1 MTTASEEAVML
12 GSPTSSTGSP
22 KNRLKFLCSYGG
34 RILPRPSDGNLKY
47 VGGETRVVVVP
58 RNTTFSGLMRK
69 LTMLFESDVVLKY
82 QLFSEDLD
90 SLVSVT
96 CDEDLQ
102 NMIDEYDRQQSFL
115 AATTPGGSAAR
126 LRAFLFP
133 ANPSPLLFESTTPT
147 GDTLEQRY
155 IDAVNGIR
163 TVNVSPSTRYN
174 QHHLHHLNYPHH
186 RAPSSN
192 ESSPRSGVMEQSTL
206 AVAAGPSNDSPAI
219 EFTPLQRV
227 YSSPNLLGNNSAA
240 ATAVQQRFCGYKGGR
255 LLGPVCRPGPVSS
268 QVGGHQALQR
278 NGGGGSGRFYSPVHK
293 RGGGGHLEE
302 SYHHRREGS
311 GGMWEMDWRS

>member
-1 MTTASEEAVML
+1 MTMEEAVML
-12 GSPTSSTGSP
+12 ASPQSATGSP
-22 KNRLKFLCSYGG
+22 RNRLKFLCSYGG

-69 LTMLFESDVVLKY
+69 LTTLFEGDVLLKY

-102 NMIDEYDRQQSFL
+102 NMIDEYDRQHSL
-115 AATTPGGSAAR
+115 ATGGSASR

-133 ANPSPLLFESTTPT
+133 ANPSLLLFEPTTT
-147 GDTLEQRY
+147 TADTLEQRY
-155 IDAVNGIR
+155 IDAINGIR
-163 TVNVSPSTRYN
+163 TVTVSPTSRYN
-174 QHHLHHLNYPHH
+174 QNHLHHVNYPHNY

-192 ESSPRSGVMEQSTL
+192 ESSPKSGVLEPPAL
-206 AVAAGPSNDSPAI
+206 AIVAAASNDSPAV

-227 YSSPNLLGNNSAA
+227 YSSPNLLSSS
-240 ATAVQQRFCGYKGGR
+240 ATAVQQRFCGHKGGR
-255 LLGPVCRPGPVSS
+255 MLGPVGRAMPGSS

-278 NGGGGSGRFYSPVHK
+278 NGGGGSGRFYSPVNK
-293 RGGGGHLEE
+293 RGGGGYLEE
-302 SYHHRREGS
+302 GYHHRREGS
-311 GGMWEMDWRS
+311 GGTWEMEWRP